1 MYNNYMKL
9 LLKEQNMVQKKP
21 LKDILIIDLTR
32 ILAGPYATML
42 LSDLGARIIKIE
54 PPGGD
59 DSRNFGPMINGDS
72 IYFSSLN
79 RGKES
84 IVLNLK
90 NKLDRKIF
98 ENLLVKA
105 DVLIENFRP
114 GTMKKLGYGW
124 EMLSKKYPQLIYAAC
139 SGFGQT
145 GPWSKKPAYD
155 MIVQGM
161 GGLMSLTGHK
171 NQEPARVGTS
181 IGDITAGIFTVIGIQ
196 TAIIDR
202 YRIKK
207 GQMVDISML
216 DCQIAILENAVS
228 SYFATGKIPGKSGSR
243 HPSIA
248 PFECYKSKDGYILIA
263 AGNDDLFIKLC
274 QALKREDLLMNK
286 MFNNNM
292 KRLKNV
298 ELLKSKLEKTLT
310 KATTYELINIIEG
323 AGVPVGPLNDIE
335 NAVKNP
341 QIIARNMIVNANEN
355 KSKPIK
361 VTGNPIKL
369 SMYKDENNRG
379 STPDLDQD
387 REKIIKEFC
396 D

>member
-1 MYNNYMKL
+1 
-9 LLKEQNMVQKKP
+9 MVQKKP